1 MSKEKIT
8 IKEKK
13 NEQIVEAKK
22 NIFHSDELKQSDLK
36 INNVFFISPKYNP
49 GCLKR
54 MKSPTNKQRK
64 YQIEKELY
72 YIRDNKKVHLSK
84 GETIYFTSN

>member
-1 MSKEKIT
+1 M
-8 IKEKK
+8 
-13 NEQIVEAKK
+13 
-22 NIFHSDELKQSDLK
+22 F
-36 INNVFFISPKYNP
+36 FFINPKYNP